1 MAVSMIKKILFCS
14 LFTLSA
20 CGDSGTFGDGETEGT
35 PGDDTDGGSSSVS
48 TELYVG
54 DDGDMN
60 NLVYDEANDELV
72 INNLPFDGVDGRYV
86 NVGTSALGDFQ
97 VYASQSAGE
106 AGHVQYYAVHAQSDY
121 GRAGAAGTAHYADYG
136 HGGAMIARN
145 SANVDLPVG
154 RGELLYTGSYA
165 GVRVTADEVGAGS
178 SITLS
183 DGDVDLYVDL
193 LDFDVTGAVHGGI
206 SGRNQYSP
214 DGTLIGTLE
223 GIVLNETTAIS
234 SDGSFSGSAGTY
246 DGVDE
251 LQSGTYTAVFAG
263 PNGEEII
270 GTVRITGNVDN
281 DDADLGTV
289 QETGVFI
296 AAD

>member
-1 MAVSMIKKILFCS
+1 MAVSMIKKILLCS
-14 LFTLSA
+14 VLTLSA
-20 CGDSGTFGDGETEGT
+20 CGDDGTFGDTEGT
-35 PGDDTDGGSSSVS
+35 PGDDTDEGSSTVS
-48 TELYVG
+48 TELYLG
-54 DDGDMN
+54 DDDDMN

-97 VYASQSAGE
+97 VYASQADDE
-106 AGHVQYYAVHAQSDY
+106 TGHVQYYAVHAQSEY

-145 SANVDLPVG
+145 SANVELPVG

-165 GVRVTADEVGAGS
+165 GVRVTAEEVAAGGS

-183 DGDVDLYVDL
+183 DGDVQVYVDL
-193 LDFDVTGAVHGGI
+193 LDFDVTGAVHGSI

-234 SDGSFSGSAGTY
+234 SDGSFSGTAGTR
-246 DGVDE
+246 DGVEE

-270 GTVRITGNVDN
+270 GAVRITGNVDN
-281 DDADLGTV
+281 DNTDLGTV